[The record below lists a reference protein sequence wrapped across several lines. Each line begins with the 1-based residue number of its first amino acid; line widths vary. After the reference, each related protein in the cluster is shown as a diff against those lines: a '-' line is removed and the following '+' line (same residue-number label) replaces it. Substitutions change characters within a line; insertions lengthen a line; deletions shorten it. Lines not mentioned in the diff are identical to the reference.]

1 MARNKSR
8 YGWAPIRKILPK
20 WQDHQKIKSQKR
32 KEKNSPQHLA
42 FQCVAT
48 VKENS
53 TTQ

>member
-8 YGWAPIRKILPK
+8 YGWAPTRKILPG

-32 KEKNSPQHLA
+32 KTAHNILA

-53 TTQ
+53 TAQ